1 VKAFLIKSKYV
12 IFNRSFTTGNFNN
25 MSKSPSQRVRELGLI
40 LPPAPPPAGVY
51 KPVLVVDNFL
61 YVSGQGPMREDGSL
75 MTGRAGDDLS
85 LEQAKAAARQVG
97 LTMISTIKTHFGD
110 LDKIK
115 RVVKVLGMVNSTPD
129 FAQQPL
135 VINGFSEL
143 MADIFGEDHGI
154 GVRSAV
160 GMMLPGN
167 IPVEVEAMFELH

>member
-1 VKAFLIKSKYV
+1 
-12 IFNRSFTTGNFNN
+12 